1 MTHSLEKRIETVPTE
16 VQTLNLLYKD
26 YINFLKYGQRAKETM
41 TKSYRNQESDVS
53 TKTINKE
60 TEILKRN
67 QTEKLLLKSIITE
80 IKNSLENLSSTSE
93 QTVSKLENRL
103 TEII

>member
-1 MTHSLEKRIETVPTE
+1 MSQQI
-16 VQTLNLLYKD
+16 
-26 YINFLKYGQRAKETM
+26 
-41 TKSYRNQESDVS
+41 
-53 TKTINKE
+53 KTINKE

>member
-1 MTHSLEKRIETVPTE
+1 MSQI
-16 VQTLNLLYKD
+16 
-26 YINFLKYGQRAKETM
+26 
-41 TKSYRNQESDVS
+41 KS
-53 TKTINKE
+53 INKE
-60 TEILKRN
+60 TETLKRN